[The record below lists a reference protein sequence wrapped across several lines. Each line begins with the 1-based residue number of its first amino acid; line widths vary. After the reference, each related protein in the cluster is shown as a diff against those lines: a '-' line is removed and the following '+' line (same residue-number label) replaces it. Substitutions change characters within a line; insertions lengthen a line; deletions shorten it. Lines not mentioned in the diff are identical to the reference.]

1 MVHEPLGASQFI
13 QEPIHRVGKHQ
24 GAYQTRSPRDADGMR
39 GTKAVPHEAH
49 PHALTKSLLQPRE
62 RRLRVRQRPVQSDP
76 APLPIALAMAPMID
90 RQGMNPRI
98 GKALGK
104 VSQFL
109 HRRTEAM
116 KEHDRRFALGCRME
130 FSMQSRAIHE
140 ELDRL
145 HNEQARGAFVRSPHG
160 LHGSR
165 AAPTRLP
172 HRASTGNL
180 RRRGFQQR
188 PCGRAVDA
196 LRAFRA
202 EVESLLDAAVAKLA
216 PDTARPSLENP
227 PDPTMGELGMPCFPF
242 ARALRK
248 APPAIAQELAAAVEA
263 TGTEWVAEVR
273 AVGPYVNFFLDTAKL
288 ARVVL
293 SDPMAAITASPKTG
307 KVLLEHTSANPNGP
321 LHVGRARNP
330 ILGDTLARLHRVA
343 GYDIETHYYMDN
355 LGRQVALLYLG
366 SKTFAEADLPP
377 AARDKADH
385 RLVRY
390 YQAAN
395 ERMTEDPEYAAEVK
409 SLVARL
415 ETADPEL
422 LAGVRTVYEA
432 CFAGMSESLARLGV
446 TFDSVDDES
455 DHVADGTVEQVIQGL
470 KASPRAAQEDDGAN
484 YLDLGTELEGNKS
497 TKFFFTRRDQT
508 SVYATRDVAYHKWKS
523 DHVGPGGRLI
533 DVLGE
538 DHRLQSL
545 QVGVALDEL
554 GATKPHV
561 VFYAFVSLPE
571 GKMST
576 RANRVVFV
584 DDLLDEAVAMAREA
598 VLSRRGDEMTK
609 TQVDAIA
616 EAVGIAAIR
625 YNIAKVQPE
634 KPIKFRWEEAL
645 DFEGD
650 SAPYLMYAHARAV
663 SLLAKAKA
671 QNIEAAVHDEAIQA
685 GEARL
690 LSLIARL
697 PSVAED
703 AADRAAPHHF
713 CAYASELA
721 SAFNGYYRDH
731 HVLDHEDADERAT
744 RLAVV
749 DAARMALRRC
759 HEALGLPALDTM

>member
-1 MVHEPLGASQFI
+1 M
-13 QEPIHRVGKHQ
+13 
-24 GAYQTRSPRDADGMR
+24 
-39 GTKAVPHEAH
+39 
-49 PHALTKSLLQPRE
+49 
-62 RRLRVRQRPVQSDP
+62 
-76 APLPIALAMAPMID
+76 
-90 RQGMNPRI
+90 
-98 GKALGK
+98 
-104 VSQFL
+104 
-109 HRRTEAM
+109 
-116 KEHDRRFALGCRME
+116 
-130 FSMQSRAIHE
+130 
-140 ELDRL
+140 
-145 HNEQARGAFVRSPHG
+145 
-160 LHGSR
+160 
-165 AAPTRLP
+165 
-172 HRASTGNL
+172 
-180 RRRGFQQR
+180 
-188 PCGRAVDA
+188 DA
-196 LRAFRA
+196 LRAFQA
-202 EVESLLDAAVAKLA
+202 EVESLLDAAMAKIA
-216 PDTARPSLENP
+216 PDAERPSLENP
-227 PDPTMGELGMPCFPF
+227 PDPSMGELGMPCFPL

-248 APPAIAQELAAAVEA
+248 APPAIAGELAAAVDIE
-263 TGTEWVAEVR
+263 GCEWIREVR
-273 AVGPYVNFFLDTAKL
+273 AIGPYVNFFLDQSKL
-288 ARVVL
+288 AKIVL
-293 SDPMAAITASPKTG
+293 SDPTAAVTASSKPG

-330 ILGDTLARLHRVA
+330 ILGDTLARLHRAA
-343 GYDIETHYYMDN
+343 GYDVETHYYMDN

-366 SKTFAEADLPP
+366 SKTFEESELPP

-395 ERMTEDPEYAAEVK
+395 ERMTQDEAYAAEVK

-422 LAGVRTVYEA
+422 LADVRTVYES
-432 CFAGMSESLARLGV
+432 CFAGMSESLSRLGV
-446 TFDSVDDES
+446 TFDFVDDES
-455 DHVADGTVEQVIQGL
+455 DHVADGTVEQVIQDL
-470 KASPRAAQEDDGAN
+470 KQSPRAGQEEDGAN
-484 YLDLGTELEGNKS
+484 YLDLGAELEGNKS

-523 DHVGPGGRLI
+523 DTVGPGGRLI

-545 QVGVALDEL
+545 QVGIALDEL
-554 GATKPHV
+554 SATKPHV

-584 DDLLDEAVAMAREA
+584 DDLLDEAVAMAKDA
-598 VLSRRGDEMTK
+598 VLSRRGDQMTEAE
-609 TQVDAIA
+609 VDAIA

-663 SLLAKAKA
+663 SLLAKAEA
-671 QNIEAAVHDEAIQA
+671 QGLKAAVHEGAIGD
-685 GEARL
+685 GENRL
-690 LSLIARL
+690 LSLIAKF

-703 AADRAAPHHF
+703 AADKAAPHHF

-721 SAFNGYYRDH
+721 SAFNVYYRDH
-731 HVLDHEDADERAT
+731 HVLDHEDAAERDT

-749 DAARMALRRC
+749 DAARIALRRC
-759 HEALGLPALDTM
+759 HEALGIPVLDTM